1 MYVDVHAHIDV
12 ESFDRDRDLILSECE
27 ITVINAGVDIKSN
40 LKTLELY
47 KKYNNVIPAV
57 GFHPEF
63 VKDKLEEVD
72 RCLELVDNVNIISE
86 VGIDYFW
93 IKEPEFRKKQLE
105 ILSKFLDRGERQRKP
120 LIIHVRGGI
129 NDLINLLSSYK
140 VNFVIHA
147 FEGSPSVAQ
156 KIVELGGMI
165 SIPPVIVRDKY
176 RQEVVK
182 NIDLNYILTE
192 TDSPFLPPQKME
204 RNKPCNVIFT
214 VKKIAELKKIEE
226 KEVIRQIHENFTKK
240 ILMK

>member
-1 MYVDVHAHIDV
+1 
-12 ESFDRDRDLILSECE
+12 
-27 ITVINAGVDIKSN
+27 
-40 LKTLELY
+40 
-47 KKYNNVIPAV
+47 
-57 GFHPEF
+57 
-63 VKDKLEEVD
+63 
-72 RCLELVDNVNIISE
+72 
-86 VGIDYFW
+86 
-93 IKEPEFRKKQLE
+93 
-105 ILSKFLDRGERQRKP
+105 
-120 LIIHVRGGI
+120 
-129 NDLINLLSSYK
+129 
-140 VNFVIHA
+140 
-147 FEGSPSVAQ
+147 
-156 KIVELGGMI
+156 MI